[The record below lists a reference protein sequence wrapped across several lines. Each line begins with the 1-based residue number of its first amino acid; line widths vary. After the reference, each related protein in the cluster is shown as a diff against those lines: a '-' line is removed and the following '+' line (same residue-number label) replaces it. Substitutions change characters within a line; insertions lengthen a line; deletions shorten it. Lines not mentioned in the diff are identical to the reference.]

1 MRRSLMI
8 FVTVVMALALAP
20 LLGAQIGKRVS
31 IGAGTPED
39 KALAEINAATDPAQ
53 KLALIDKFL
62 AEYGKGDMAVVAYEL
77 YIAHYMAAKDYD
89 RAYDYGEKLLGV
101 DPDNFSAGVN
111 MVRAAQEKADTRKL
125 FAAGER
131 VAASVARFKAQPPP
145 EGTDAAAWAEQKA
158 RALAEA
164 QDNINYVQYTLFNA
178 AYQTRE
184 PATRVAMLERFVAAF
199 PDSPYTVNAQALA
212 ATTYQL
218 AQNYPKMLDAAA
230 KVLARDAN
238 NLSMLLLL
246 SDYFSEKGEQLD
258 KAEGYAKKALDLL
271 PAAHKPEGVTD
282 EQWQK
287 QISIQKGLALSALG
301 QVHINRQRDAQAV
314 EAFRTAAPLL
324 KSDPFTYARNQYRLG
339 FALLNLK
346 RVPEARTA
354 LSEAA
359 SMDSPY
365 RALAQ
370 EKLKTLPAA
379 PHRPAKK
386 GE

>member
-212 ATTYQL
+212 PTTYQL

-258 KAEGYAKKALDLL
+258 KAEGYAKKAVELVGS
-271 PAAHKPEGVTD
+271 AKKPEGVTD
-282 EQWQK
+282 EQFQ
-287 QISIQKGLALSALG
+287 QQLALQKGLALSSLG
-301 QVHINRQRDAQAV
+301 EIYINRKRDALAL
-314 EAFRTAAPLL
+314 ENFKAATPLL
-324 KSDPFTYARNQYRLG
+324 KPDAFTYARNQYRMG

-346 RVPEARTA
+346 RTAEARAA
-354 LSEAA
+354 LTEAA
-359 SMDSPY
+359 SINSPY
-365 RALAQ
+365 KALAQ
-370 EKLKTLPAA
+370 EKLKELPAA
-379 PHRPAKK
+379 AKTGRRK
-386 GE
+386 S